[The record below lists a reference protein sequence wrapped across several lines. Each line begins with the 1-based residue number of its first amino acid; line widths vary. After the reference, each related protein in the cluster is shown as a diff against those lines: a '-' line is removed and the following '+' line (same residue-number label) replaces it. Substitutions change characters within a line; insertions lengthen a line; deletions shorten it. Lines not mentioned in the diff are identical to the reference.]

1 MRCESC
7 GNPVTQIR
15 ETYSYCDRCHARK
28 FSTLKINGVEK
39 PFLIVLKEQLDK
51 MGLTREEGETID
63 QWAKRCRAVTPKQYG
78 GLA

>member
-7 GNPVTQIR
+7 GKPATQIR
-15 ETYSYCDRCHARK
+15 EEFSYCERCHSKR
-28 FSTLKINGVEK
+28 FSTIKINGVEK

-51 MGLTREEGETID
+51 MGLSRKEGETID
-63 QWAKRCRAVTPKQYG
+63 QWSKRCRAVTPKQYG